1 MFAGQQNGG
10 HTSWLPYKRQRRGSG
25 ANMVIVYSSRGKAC
39 KNSQT
44 FKITANF
51 MGPANFQASQQ
62 LKEES
67 LHFKRRTSMATQHP
81 TATRT
86 PDCNSVEPAFVCR
99 ALASCN
105 RATLHGQP
113 HQTLRS
119 QPSIWR
125 PLYAT
130 CRAVHQRST
139 AAAADTRMKATN
151 MSKNVAGFKVQRD
164 NLHPSGAWSDCWPY
178 RPPAFSRKDATAHP
192 FKHVWRFVG
201 AVGTLLVTG
210 GGV

>member
-1 MFAGQQNGG
+1 
-10 HTSWLPYKRQRRGSG
+10 
-25 ANMVIVYSSRGKAC
+25 MVIVYSSRGKAC

-151 MSKNVAGFKVQRD
+151 MSKNVAGFKVLNGTTFIPQAPGPTVGPTDPQLFRGKMP
-164 NLHPSGAWSDCWPY
+164 LHTHSNM
-178 RPPAFSRKDATAHP
+178 F
-192 FKHVWRFVG
+192 
-201 AVGTLLVTG
+201 G
-210 GGV
+210 GSWVL